1 MGRAQL
7 KLNPLLP
14 LLMASIYDSGAIHL
28 RAALAAPAALAA
40 LAIQSL
46 PLHVHP
52 AAETIR
58 HQVKLYMAIRL
69 NDHRKVNTLMRM
81 QGIAIK
87 RNSPTELVGDA
98 RLVVWAAYHDHG
110 PCVDV
115 MLENG
120 FEESQLD
127 QLIMLEIGRPAPP
140 SGFGRPET
148 FSGPPRHDIVNS

>member
-1 MGRAQL
+1 
-7 KLNPLLP
+7 
-14 LLMASIYDSGAIHL
+14 
-28 RAALAAPAALAA
+28 
-40 LAIQSL
+40 
-46 PLHVHP
+46 VHP

-81 QGIAIK
+81 QGIAIT

-115 MLENG
+115 RFLHATTHRI
-120 FEESQLD
+120 D
-127 QLIMLEIGRPAPP
+127 P
-140 SGFGRPET
+140 SG
-148 FSGPPRHDIVNS
+148 